1 MEIKGIGG
9 IIPAYKNTKVS
20 SAKKS
25 DVAAASKNTDRVE
38 FGFSALIDAEKAAIA
53 QEVRA
58 NAAPR
63 ELLEAGET
71 AESGIDG
78 SVLASI
84 IFMG

>member
-20 SAKKS
+20 APKKS
-25 DVAAASKNTDRVE
+25 GAAVTPKNTDRVE
-38 FGFSALIDAEKAAIA
+38 FGFAASLDAAKAAIA

-58 NAAPR
+58 DAAPR
-63 ELLEAGET
+63 ELLDAGET
-71 AESGIDG
+71 AERGIDNN
-78 SVLASI
+78 VLASI